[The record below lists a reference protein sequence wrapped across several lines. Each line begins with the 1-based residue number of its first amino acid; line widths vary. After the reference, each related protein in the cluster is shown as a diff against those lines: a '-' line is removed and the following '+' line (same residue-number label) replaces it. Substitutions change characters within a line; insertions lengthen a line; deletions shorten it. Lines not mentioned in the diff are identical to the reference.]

1 MRGMSSSNAH
11 ISGPPTDLAG
21 AILTVDLDAIRENW
35 KRLAAKAAPA
45 ECGAAIKGNAYGL
58 GVDQVAAAL
67 WAAGCR
73 TFFVARPME
82 GGELRALLPREAV
95 IYVLDGLF
103 PGQAEF
109 YAREDLRP
117 ALITLEEA
125 REWAAFGTQY
135 GRNLPCA
142 IHVDTGINRLGFP
155 IAAFETLLGDNEIMA
170 RLNLTL
176 LMSHLACADE
186 PQHPLNGRQ
195 KAAFAA
201 LRQRL
206 PGIKAS
212 LANSSGIFLG
222 ADYIHDLVR
231 PGIALYG
238 GNPIAPQA
246 NPMLPVAHLEGTVLQ
261 LREVQAGESVG
272 YGATWRATRQTRI
285 AVLGAGYKD
294 GVPRSLSSR
303 ATNGPAQ
310 AFIGGRRCPVIGRV
324 SMDMMAVDV
333 TGVPVDLCQRGTR
346 AELIGRNI
354 AIDETAEWAGTI
366 SYELLTRLGQ
376 RFTRLYSGGESHI
389 PKAPNP

>member
-1 MRGMSSSNAH
+1 MPAMTVSNAH

-21 AILTVDLDAIRENW
+21 AILTVDLDAIQENW

-45 ECGAAIKGNAYGL
+45 ECGAAVKGNAYGL
-58 GVDQVAAAL
+58 GVEQVARAL
-67 WAAGCR
+67 WVAGCR

-82 GGELRALLPREAV
+82 GGELRQFLPREAV

-117 ALITLEEA
+117 ALITNDEA

-142 IHVDTGINRLGFP
+142 IHVDTGINRLGFSGP
-155 IAAFETLLGDNEIMA
+155 AFEALIGNNEIMA

-186 PQHPLNGRQ
+186 PNHPLNGRQ
-195 KAAFAA
+195 KAAFANA
-201 LRQRL
+201 RRRL
-206 PGIKAS
+206 PGIPAS

-222 ADYIHDLVR
+222 SEFRHDLVR

-238 GNPIAPQA
+238 GNPVAPGA

-261 LREVQAGESVG
+261 VREIQAGESVG

-310 AFIGGRRCPVIGRV
+310 AWIGGRRCPVIGRI

-333 TGVPVDLCQRGTR
+333 TEVPVDRCRRGTR

-376 RFTRLYSGGESHI
+376 RFTRLYSGGESLI
-389 PKAPNP
+389 PEAPTP

>member
-1 MRGMSSSNAH
+1 MSSFNAH

-21 AILTVDLDAIRENW
+21 AILTVDLDAIQENW

-45 ECGAAIKGNAYGL
+45 ECGAAVKGNAYGL

-82 GGELRALLPREAV
+82 GGELRSLLPREAV

-117 ALITLEEA
+117 ALITLDEA

-142 IHVDTGINRLGFP
+142 LHVDTGINRLGFP
-155 IAAFETLLGDNEIMA
+155 ITVFEALLGDNEIMA

-222 ADYIHDLVR
+222 SGYIHDMVR

-238 GNPIAPQA
+238 GNPVAPQA

-310 AFIGGRRCPVIGRV
+310 AFIGGRRCPVIGRI

-389 PKAPNP
+389 PKAPQS

>member
-1 MRGMSSSNAH
+1 MRVMTAHNAH

-21 AILTVDLDAIRENW
+21 AILTVDLDAIQENW
-35 KRLAAKAAPA
+35 KRLQAKAAPA
-45 ECGAAIKGNAYGL
+45 ECGAAVKGNAYGL
-58 GVDQVAAAL
+58 GVEQVAPAL

-73 TFFVARPME
+73 IFFVARPME
-82 GGELRALLPREAV
+82 GGELRHLLPREAV

-117 ALITLEEA
+117 ALITIEEA
-125 REWAAFGTQY
+125 REWAAFGTEY

-142 IHVDTGINRLGFP
+142 IHVDTGINRLGFSP
-155 IAAFETLLGDNEIMA
+155 TAFDELIGNNEIMA

-186 PQHPLNGRQ
+186 PNHPLNARQ
-195 KAAFAA
+195 KTVFAA
-201 LRQRL
+201 LRRRL
-206 PGIKAS
+206 PGVKGS

-222 ADYIHDLVR
+222 ADYTHDLVR

-238 GNPIAPQA
+238 GNPVAPLS

-261 LREVQAGESVG
+261 VREIAAGESVG
-272 YGATWRATRQTRI
+272 YGATWRATRQTRV

-294 GVPRSLSSR
+294 GVPRALSSR
-303 ATNGPAQ
+303 ATTGPAQ
-310 AFIGGRRCPVIGRV
+310 AFIGGRRCPVIGRI

-333 TGVPVDLCQRGTR
+333 TTVPVDLCQRGTR

-376 RFTRLYSGGESHI
+376 RFTRLYSGGESNI
-389 PKAPNP
+389 SRAPQS